1 MLKLTDLSIAYQ
13 DKIVLDHLNFTAE
26 KGEIIGV
33 AAPNGT
39 GKTTLF
45 NIIANYTKPDSGR
58 VLFDGKYTYRNEKEE
73 VLIHKQLTTFPEQ
86 KDLFD
91 ELSGIDHLKLYAS
104 MWNGSSKHVPAII
117 DQLQMQHY
125 VKKKAK
131 TYSLGMRQR
140 LCFAMMMAADTTVM
154 LMDEVMNGLD
164 VTNVAL
170 ISDCLLEMK
179 RKGKLIFVASHLLEN
194 LDLYA
199 DRVIFL
205 KEGKIVHEQR
215 FTKDREI
222 YLKVEI
228 NPSDYDKLKTK
239 VDLPI
244 AHLYIAEHL
253 LCIPLD
259 GLTLSEQTLWIER
272 ILGQSWPNLMV
283 GPIGTVE
290 YYEKYYS

>member
-1 MLKLTDLSIAYQ
+1 MLKLSDLSISYQ

-45 NIIANYTKPDSGR
+45 NIIANYTKPDSGS
-58 VLFDGKYTYRNEKEE
+58 VLIDGKYTYRNELEE
-73 VLIHKQLTTFPEQ
+73 VLIHKLLTTFPEQ

-91 ELSGIDHLKLYAS
+91 ELSGTAHLNLYAS

-117 DQLQMQHY
+117 DKLQMTHY
-125 VKKKAK
+125 VKKKTK

-170 ISDCLLEMK
+170 ISDCLSEMK

-215 FTKDREI
+215 FTEDRDI
-222 YLKVEI
+222 YLKVEL
-228 NPSDYDKLKTK
+228 NPVGYDELKTTIE
-239 VDLPI
+239 LPDE
-244 AHLYIAEHL
+244 HVYIAKHL

-259 GLTLSEQTLWIER
+259 GLTLQEQTRWIEQ
-272 ILGQSWPNLMV
+272 ILGQFGHHLTV
-283 GPIGTVE
+283 GPLGTVE

>member
-1 MLKLTDLSIAYQ
+1 MLKLTDISIAYPG
-13 DKIVLDHLNFTAE
+13 KVVLDNLTFTAE
-26 KGEIIGV
+26 QGEIIGV

-45 NIIANYTKPDSGR
+45 NIIANYTKPDSGH
-58 VLFDGKYTYRNEKEE
+58 VLVNGKYAYRNEKEE
-73 VLIHKQLTTFPEQ
+73 VMIHKQLTTFPEQ

-91 ELSGIDHLKLYAS
+91 ELSGVDHLKLYAS

-117 DQLQMQHY
+117 DRLQMGHY

-140 LCFAMMMAADTTVM
+140 LCFAMMMAANTPIM

-164 VTNVAL
+164 VANVAL
-170 ISDCLLEMK
+170 ISDCLADMK
-179 RKGKLIFVASHLLEN
+179 QEGKLIFVSSHLLEN

-205 KEGKIVHEQR
+205 KDGQIVHEQQLITER
-215 FTKDREI
+215 DV
-222 YLKVEI
+222 YLKAELL
-228 NPSDYDKLKTK
+228 PDQYDRLKSTGT
-239 VDLPI
+239 LPDG
-244 AHLYIAEHL
+244 HLYIARHL
-253 LCIPLD
+253 LCLPMK
-259 GLTLSEQTLWIER
+259 GLTTQEQTSWMER
-272 ILGQSWPNLMV
+272 LLIISSEKMTV
-283 GPIGTVE
+283 GPLGTVE

>member
-13 DKIVLDHLNFTAE
+13 DKIVLDHLNFTAK

-45 NIIANYTKPDSGR
+45 NIIANYTKPDSGK
-58 VLFDGKYTYRNEKEE
+58 VLFDGKHTYRNEKEE

-91 ELSGIDHLKLYAS
+91 ELSGTDHLKLYAS
-104 MWNGSSKHVPAII
+104 MWNGSSKSVPAII
-117 DQLQMQHY
+117 DKLQMNHY

-170 ISDCLLEMK
+170 ISECLLDMK
-179 RKGKLIFVASHLLEN
+179 QAGKLVFVASHLLEN

-215 FTKDREI
+215 FTEDREV

-228 NPSDYDKLKTK
+228 RPVDYDELKTK
-239 VDLPI
+239 NELP
-244 AHLYIAEHL
+244 ADHLYIAEHL
-253 LCIPLD
+253 LCIPLE
-259 GLTLSEQTLWIER
+259 GLTLPEQTRWVER
-272 ILGQSWPNLMV
+272 MLGRFGHHLTV
-283 GPIGTVE
+283 GPLGTVE
-290 YYEKYYS
+290 YYEKYYA

>member
-1 MLKLTDLSIAYQ
+1 MLKLTNLSIAYQ
-13 DKIVLDHLNFTAE
+13 NKVVLDHLNLNAE

-45 NIIANYTKPDSGR
+45 NIIANYTKPDSGQ
-58 VLFDGKYTYRNEKEE
+58 VVFGGKYTYRNEKEE
-73 VLIHKQLTTFPEQ
+73 VLIHKHLTTFPEQ

-91 ELSGIDHLKLYAS
+91 ELSGTDHLKLYAS
-104 MWNGSSKHVPAII
+104 MWNGTSKHVPAVI
-117 DQLQMQHY
+117 DKLQMRHY

-170 ISDCLLEMK
+170 ISECLLDMK
-179 RKGKLIFVASHLLEN
+179 QEGKLVFVASHLLEN

-215 FTKDREI
+215 FTEDREI
-222 YLKVEI
+222 YLKAEM
-228 NPSDYDKLKTK
+228 NSSDYHELKTK
-239 VDLPI
+239 IELPA
-244 AHLYIAEHL
+244 AHMYIAEHL
-253 LCIPLD
+253 LCIPMG
-259 GLTLSEQTLWIER
+259 GLTLSEQTRWIER
-272 ILGQSWPNLMV
+272 ILSLYGHNLTV
-283 GPIGTVE
+283 GPLGTVE
-290 YYEKYYS
+290 YYEKYFS